1 MKIHN
6 LKEHHD
12 CYCSDKSE
20 KPMIEVKTIRNLT
33 SGEVVFSCNEIV
45 FLMEGRLMLT
55 LRNNPGGELLK
66 GQIAFFPAGDKLL
79 YKALA
84 KSRILIIRLEEE
96 MQLCNSFSLERL
108 YSQMKEVE
116 EPELLAPLETNIR
129 LQHFV
134 QGITDI
140 LADGMKCRIYFQTV
154 ITNLLIMLRVY
165 YSPEQLCRF
174 FYSILSPD
182 TFFSEQ
188 VRLHYRQCRTVNDL
202 ALAMN
207 MTTQQLT
214 RRFNAVFG
222 QPPYEWM
229 QHEKS
234 RLIYADICKSNKS
247 FKDIAKRHGF
257 TAQANFNRFCQSIF
271 SMSPGEIRKKR
282 L

>member
-6 LKEHHD
+6 LKEHLD

-33 SGEVVFSCNEIV
+33 SGEVVFSSNEIV
-45 FLMEGRLMLT
+45 FLLEGRLMLT
-55 LRNNPGGELLK
+55 LRNNPGGELLR
-66 GQIAFFPAGDKLL
+66 GQIVFFPAGDKLI

-84 KSRILIIRLEEE
+84 KSRVLIIRLEEE

-108 YSQMKEVE
+108 YNQIKIVE
-116 EPELLAPLETNIR
+116 EPDILAPLETNIR
-129 LQHFV
+129 LQHFA

-140 LADGMKCRIYFQTV
+140 LTDGLKCRIYFQT
-154 ITNLLIMLRVY
+154 ITTVLLIMLRVY

-188 VRLHYRQCRTVNDL
+188 VRANYRKCRTVNDL
-202 ALAMN
+202 ALTMN
-207 MTTQQLT
+207 MTAQQLT
-214 RRFNAVFG
+214 RRFNSVFG

-229 QHEKS
+229 QQEKA
-234 RLIYADICKSNKS
+234 RTIYNEICKSNKS
-247 FKDIAKRHGF
+247 FKDISKRYGF
-257 TAQANFNRFCQSIF
+257 TAQANFNRFCQTAF
-271 SMSPGEIRKKR
+271 AMNPGEIRKKR
-282 L
+282 T